1 MAANNRVTIDLP
13 RLRRD
18 QWAIVQHPAQIKV
31 LSMGRR
37 WGKTVLGGAM
47 AISVAAAGGL
57 VAWGAPEYKNTRPLW
72 RMVESRLAPAQKAGL
87 CRVLK
92 ADRMVEFSNG
102 GFLGVYSL
110 DNADS
115 VLGEKF
121 HLAIIDEAAR
131 VKPEA
136 WHEAL
141 LPTLAD
147 YGGSALLIS
156 TPKPGWYRD
165 EWQKARADGEYMAAF
180 TAPTSDNPNPN
191 IRQAF
196 EMARERL
203 PDRVFRQEWLAEFVN
218 DSGQVF
224 PRIRDAVYGLAENA
238 PDAGS
243 GQFVIGVD
251 LAKTVDYSVFTV
263 ADVQRRRVVEI
274 VRLHRQDYTLQ
285 IERLAGLAAR
295 YNAQAVIVET
305 NNTGAPVIEQLHMR
319 GLPVV
324 PFTTTNATKAAIVNA
339 LVLAFEQGTIEIPDD
354 EQLINELNAFEID
367 VLPSG
372 LSRYSAPEGQHDDMV
387 MSLAFAWWGITSAS
401 GAVTWIS

>member
-1 MAANNRVTIDLP
+1 MTTSRPVVDLP
-13 RLRRD
+13 RLRAD
-18 QWAIVQHPAQIKV
+18 QWAIVQHPARIKV

-47 AISVAAAGGL
+47 AIGVAASGGL

-72 RMVESRLAPAQKAGL
+72 RMVEQRLATAQKAGL
-87 CRVLK
+87 CRILK
-92 ADRMVEFSNG
+92 ADRMVEFTNG

-121 HLAIIDEAAR
+121 HLAIVDEAAR

-165 EWQKARADGEYMAAF
+165 EWYRARADGEYMAAF
-180 TAPTSDNPNPN
+180 TAPTSANPNPH
-191 IRQAF
+191 IQEAF
-196 EMARERL
+196 RMARERL
-203 PDRVFRQEWLAEFVN
+203 PERVFRQEWLAEFVS

-224 PRIRDAVYGLAENA
+224 PRIREAVYGPAENA

-251 LAKTVDYSVFTV
+251 LAKTVDFSVFTV
-263 ADVQRRRVVEI
+263 IDINRRRVVEI
-274 VRLHRQDYTLQ
+274 VRIQRQDYTLQ
-285 IERLAGLAAR
+285 IERLVGLHAR
-295 YNAQAVIVET
+295 YRAQAVIVET
-305 NNTGAPVIEQLHMR
+305 NNTGAPVIEQLYAR
-319 GLPVV
+319 GLPVI
-324 PFTTTNATKAAIVNA
+324 PFTTTNATKAAIINA
-339 LVLAFEQGTIEIPDD
+339 LVLAFEQGTVSIPDD
-354 EQLINELNAFEID
+354 ETLINELNAFEID

-372 LSRYSAPEGQHDDMV
+372 LSRYSAPEGLHDDMV
-387 MSLAFAWWGITSAS
+387 MSLAFAWWGATQAS
-401 GAVTWIS
+401 GAVSWIS

>member
-1 MAANNRVTIDLP
+1 MNNVAIELP
-13 RLRRD
+13 RFRRD
-18 QWAIVQHPAQIKV
+18 QWAIIQHPARIKV

-72 RMVESRLAPAQKAGL
+72 RMVEQRLAVAQKAGL
-87 CRVLK
+87 CRILK
-92 ADRMVEFSNG
+92 ADRMVEFTNG

-121 HLAIIDEAAR
+121 HLAIVDEAAR

-165 EWQKARADGEYMAAF
+165 EWYRAQADGEYMAAF
-180 TAPTSDNPNPN
+180 TAPTSANPMPF
-191 IRQAF
+191 IQEAF
-196 EMARERL
+196 QMARQRL

-218 DSGQVF
+218 EGGQVF
-224 PRIRDAVYGLAENA
+224 PRIRDAVYGPAENA
-238 PDAGS
+238 PVDG
-243 GQFVIGVD
+243 GQYVIGVD
-251 LAKTVDYSVFTV
+251 LAMKQDYTVFTV
-263 ADVQRRRVVEI
+263 VDVVRQRVVEVERI
-274 VRLHRQDYTLQ
+274 QRVMYSTQV
-285 IERLAGLAAR
+285 ERLVGLAAR
-295 YNAQAVIVET
+295 YRPTAIVVEQNSREEVI
-305 NNTGAPVIEQLHMR
+305 QQMFDR
-319 GLPVV
+319 GLPIV
-324 PFTTTNATKAAIVNA
+324 PFLTTNATKTSVING
-339 LVLAFEQGTIEIPDD
+339 LVLAFEQGTISIPDSD
-354 EQLINELNAFEID
+354 LLLNELSAFEMSA
-367 VLPSG
+367 LPSG
-372 LSRYSAPEGQHDDMV
+372 SMKYSAPEGLHDDMV
-387 MSLAFAWWGITSAS
+387 MSLAFAWWGATQAS
-401 GAVTWIS
+401 GAVSWVS